1 MKNLKWKLLFAVL
14 MSFSVISATRRTYS
28 CTSTLDAMPQQ
39 QP

>member
-14 MSFSVISATRRTYS
+14 MSFSVISATAQNIQ
-28 CTSTLDAMPQQ
+28 LDAMPQQ